1 MKKILISFLFFSIS
15 IIVLINFR
23 GEIKKIDEKYLYF
36 FLHDIYYS
44 IIGRSI
50 NEDNL
55 RNNYESYAIQ
65 KNDNLNEISS
75 YKFKYNWIKSYNFF
89 FIAHRGG
96 NILLT
101 GENTKET
108 FKKNLNKFNF
118 FEVDL
123 VLTEEN
129 KILLYHKHTL
139 DREKNNKNISL
150 NIEKSILS
158 RGWSPTYLDE
168 ILPLMSKNQYLILD
182 IKSNFKNTIKEIEK
196 QFFDYTNQMIPQLV
210 HFKNLKEYNV
220 EKFASPIFTSYAS
233 KIETSKIFEKAKEY
247 NIKAIT
253 LTKVRVENLK
263 KLPDD
268 FLIFTHSVDSLF
280 DAYKYKSMGIDGFYT
295 KVFFESAFPEF
306 KSDQDKFKIEFY
318 NQ

>member
-1 MKKILISFLFFSIS
+1 MKKILISLIFFSIL
-15 IIVLINFR
+15 VLLFINLR
-23 GEIKKIDEKYLYF
+23 DEIKKIDEKYLSY
-36 FLHDIYYS
+36 FLHEIYYS
-44 IIGRSI
+44 IIGRNI

-65 KNDNLNEISS
+65 KNDNLNKIST
-75 YKFKYNWIKSYNFF
+75 YNFKYNWIKSNNFF

-123 VLTEEN
+123 VLTEDN
-129 KILLYHKHTL
+129 KIILYHQHTL
-139 DREKNNKNISL
+139 DAENNNKNISL

-158 RGWSPTYLDE
+158 RGWNPTYLDE
-168 ILPLMSKNQYLILD
+168 ILPLISKNQYLILD
-182 IKSNFKNTIKEIEK
+182 IKSNFQNTIKEIEK
-196 QFFDYTNQMIPQLV
+196 QFSHYTNQMIPQLS
-210 HFKNLKEYNV
+210 HFKNLNEYNV
-220 EKFASPIFTSYAS
+220 ENFASPIFTSYAS
-233 KIETSKIFEKAKEY
+233 KIKTSKIFENAKKF

-253 LTKVRVENLK
+253 LTKVRVEKLK
-263 KLPDD
+263 KFPED
-268 FLIFTHSVDSLF
+268 FMIFTHSVDSLF
-280 DAYKYKSMGIDGFYT
+280 EAYKYKSMGIDGFYT

-306 KSDQDKFKIEFY
+306 KSDQDKFKIEIY
-318 NQ
+318 NH